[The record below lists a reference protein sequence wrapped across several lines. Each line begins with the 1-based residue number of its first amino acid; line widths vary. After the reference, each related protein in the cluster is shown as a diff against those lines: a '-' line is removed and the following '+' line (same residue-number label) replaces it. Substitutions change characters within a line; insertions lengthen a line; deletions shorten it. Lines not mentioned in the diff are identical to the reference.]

1 MILLVC
7 LFSCIF
13 ILLLLITQ
21 PGRWVNGH
29 WVTSNAETPREA
41 NLRALAEMGFW
52 DRDLNATLLQRY
64 NDDLNRVVSE
74 LVQ

>member
-1 MILLVC
+1 M
-7 LFSCIF
+7 
-13 ILLLLITQ
+13 
-21 PGRWVNGH
+21 NGH
-29 WVTSNAETPREA
+29 WVATVPDSPREA

-64 NDDLNRVVSE
+64 NDDLSRVVSE